1 MGERKM
7 ELDLSSLCLLA
18 DTAALVSEGKLSL
31 TPSTETQ
38 ETGRIPKKTKKIGV
52 AALIGP
58 SELPMDY
65 MDKIRKMYGRDV
77 TLVVEKT
84 LTATD
89 MSRGQSRLSIPKSQ
103 IREKFLS
110 EEEIRNLERKEGI
123 KVSLIEPCL
132 EISHGLQLKKW
143 NYMSKNFSY
152 MLTER
157 WNAVAHPYERNELIE
172 DVRIQLWSFRVD
184 GNLCFCLMKVK
195 TPGSG
200 KYSYS

>member
-1 MGERKM
+1 M

-18 DTAALVSEGKLSL
+18 DTAALVSEGKLDL
-31 TPSTETQ
+31 TPSTKTR

-65 MDKIRKMYGRDV
+65 MDNIRKMHGRDV

-89 MSRGQSRLSIPKSQ
+89 MSRGQSRLSIPKSR

-123 KVSLIEPCL
+123 KVSLTEPCL

-143 NYMSKNFSY
+143 NYMSKNFFLYVDREVECGRASIRA
-152 MLTER
+152 ER
-157 WNAVAHPYERNELIE
+157 TRRGCPHPAL
-172 DVRIQLWSFRVD
+172 VL
-184 GNLCFCLMKVK
+184 
-195 TPGSG
+195 
-200 KYSYS
+200 